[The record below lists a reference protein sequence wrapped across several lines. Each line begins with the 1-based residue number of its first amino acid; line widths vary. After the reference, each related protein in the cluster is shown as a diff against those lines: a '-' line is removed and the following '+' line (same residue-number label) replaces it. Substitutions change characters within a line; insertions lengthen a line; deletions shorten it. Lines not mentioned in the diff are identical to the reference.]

1 MLTYFVDLLGI
12 PDTSLSGLST
22 LAALKA
28 FRLPAL
34 KTWSS
39 GRLKRL
45 KLKTLIVKTF
55 VMNMRKK
62 LCISIKDR
70 LRFFKNILSSIFLYK
85 RDP

>member
-22 LAALKA
+22 LAALRA

-34 KTWSS
+34 TTWSS

-55 VMNMRKK
+55 VMNVRKK
-62 LCISIKDR
+62 IMYKH
-70 LRFFKNILSSIFLYK
+70 KGQVKIF
-85 RDP
+85 

>member
-1 MLTYFVDLLGI
+1 MLTYFVNLLGI

-22 LAALKA
+22 LAALRA

-34 KTWSS
+34 KTSSS

-45 KLKTLIVKTF
+45 KLKSVIVKTF

-62 LCISIKDR
+62 LCICTKDR
-70 LRFFKNILSSIFLYK
+70 LNFF
-85 RDP
+85 

>member
-34 KTWSS
+34 KTLSS

-45 KLKTLIVKTF
+45 KLKTLIVKTLICHEYEKILF
-55 VMNMRKK
+55 IR
-62 LCISIKDR
+62 IKGR
-70 LRFFKNILSSIFLYK
+70 SRFFKNTLSSINFSL
-85 RDP
+85 